1 VLSGVHRLEGDDPFD
16 LDWRP
21 ERVAVVA
28 AWSARPRLSRS
39 LCRLVEELRAAEF
52 DVVLVSAC
60 EDERPL
66 DWPTTRPDRV
76 RVVRKD
82 NIGYDF
88 GSWSLAL
95 QLHPRIAQADYVLF
109 ANDSMVGPFR
119 SLEPL
124 LGQFIATHADVW
136 GLTDSAQFGRHLQ
149 SYFMGYR
156 HGVLTAP
163 VLARFWAG
171 LRIEPSKDDL
181 IQRAEVGLSRI
192 LQREGYAMKAAFPYQ
207 RIAPDG
213 ENPTIRQWER
223 LLDRGFPFVKREVIR
238 SPEVAAE
245 GDRAPEVILNRF
257 GERVE
262 EWL

>member
-1 VLSGVHRLEGDDPFD
+1 M
-16 LDWRP
+16 
-21 ERVAVVA
+21 VAQ
-28 AWSARPRLSRS
+28 WSAQPRLSRS
-39 LCRLVEELRAAEF
+39 LCRLVEELRAADF

-66 DWPTTRPDRV
+66 DWPTGRPDRV
-76 RVVRKD
+76 QVIRKD

-95 QLHPRIAQADYVLF
+95 QMRPRIALADHVLLT
-109 ANDSMVGPFR
+109 NDSMVGPFR
-119 SLEPL
+119 PLGPL
-124 LGQFIATHADVW
+124 LTQFIATQADVW
-136 GLTDSAQFGRHLQ
+136 GLTDSTQFGRHLQ
-149 SYFMGYR
+149 SYFLGFR
-156 HGVLTAP
+156 HGALTAP
-163 VLARFWAG
+163 VLTRFWAG
-171 LRIEPSKDDL
+171 LRIEPSKADL

-192 LQREGYAMKAAFPYQ
+192 LQREGYSLKAAFPYQ

-245 GDRAPEVILNRF
+245 GERAPEVILNRF